1 VSTDQ
6 RPADVRYVVEG
17 GHRLEGTVFV
27 QGAKNAA
34 LPMIAA
40 SLLAEKGQTVLHNVP
55 LIDDV
60 RAAVDLARAVGAEVQ
75 FHEAE
80 RVVVVDA
87 STLDSPVLP
96 ASVAGR
102 FRASIL
108 FLPPLLL
115 RLGEAVLEDVGGCRL
130 GSRNLDF
137 HYRGFARLGAHV
149 EESAS
154 SIRVKTSDLR
164 AASLYLDTPSHT
176 GTENLMAAAALID
189 GTTVI
194 ENTAMEPEVVDFAR
208 FLSAMGARIEGAG
221 TGQIEVEGVKE
232 LTAVEYTV
240 MPDRID
246 FGALAMMAAATG
258 GDVTIV
264 GAKLDHL
271 GVARWKLEQMGVELE
286 SSGAVVR
293 VRRPG
298 PLRPINVVTAPFP
311 GFASDL
317 QSPITALA
325 ALADGVSYVRETI
338 FDGRYLLARE
348 LQAMGAEIKA
358 DNGTMVVT
366 GGIQL
371 TGCPVVAHDLR
382 TGISLV
388 LAGLAADGVTV
399 IEPGEMIDRGHS
411 HIDERL
417 SALGARVERHALTA

>member
-1 VSTDQ
+1 MEYWTSGETGGRQLGEMLAGPAATQVLS
-6 RPADVRYVVEG
+6 RPSAAVQHKDRSSSQMTSGPETRYRVRG
-17 GHRLEGTVFV
+17 GNQLQGTVFV

-34 LPMIAA
+34 LKMIAA

-60 RAAVDLARAVGAEVQ
+60 RAAVDLARAVGAQVQ

-87 STLDSPVLP
+87 STLNSPVLP

-137 HYRGFARLGAHV
+137 HYRGFARLGAQV
-149 EESAS
+149 EESGS
-154 SIRVKTSDLR
+154 SIRLQISDLR
-164 AASLYLDTPSHT
+164 AVSLYLDTPSHT
-176 GTENLMAAAALID
+176 GTENLVAAASLID

-208 FLSAMGARIEGAG
+208 FLSAMGARVDGAG

-311 GFASDL
+311 GFSQAPGKARRPEGSQSVPRLATPQKSSQGPWRRSAS
-317 QSPITALA
+317 
-325 ALADGVSYVRETI
+325 
-338 FDGRYLLARE
+338 
-348 LQAMGAEIKA
+348 
-358 DNGTMVVT
+358 
-366 GGIQL
+366 
-371 TGCPVVAHDLR
+371 
-382 TGISLV
+382 
-388 LAGLAADGVTV
+388 
-399 IEPGEMIDRGHS
+399 
-411 HIDERL
+411 L
-417 SALGARVERHALTA
+417 SAPIEAEMRLRPGLLVAERVHFTSSAAWPHGPGRRRCH